1 MKAKERFPAL
11 FMGTGL
17 VSCFLLAAETKK
29 ETGKGEVV
37 PAPSSPMELARL
49 EIASGRDA
57 SIPEGA
63 TVVKG
68 SWSVDGKVKKLLS
81 TPEPLVDAWL
91 EFGPEVREK
100 GATIMASGR
109 APGGDRLRSR
119 FGVGLYGK
127 NGFQLRLVPV
137 RQEVELVRR
146 GEVLVRRPFPHDP
159 SEMQQLELS
168 VRPERQHWI
177 VSGRAW
183 KDGGERPDP
192 PLLEYKAFRVELLFP
207 LAGRSV
213 LFATPFSGEPVAF
226 ASAVVMPVPAK

>member
-1 MKAKERFPAL
+1 MRTKESFLAL
-11 FMGTGL
+11 FMGTGPVL
-17 VSCFLLAAETKK
+17 GSLLAAEADR
-29 ETGKGEVV
+29 GPLI
-37 PAPSSPMELARL
+37 PAPSVAMELARL
-49 EIASGRDA
+49 EIAGGQEA
-57 SIPEGA
+57 SIPKGA
-63 TVVKG
+63 TVVRG
-68 SWSVDGKVKKLLS
+68 SWSVDGELKKLLS

-100 GATIMASGR
+100 GATIVASGR

-137 RQEVELVRR
+137 RQEMELVRR

-177 VSGRAW
+177 VSGRVW
-183 KDGGERPDP
+183 RDEGERPDQ
-192 PLLEYKAFRVELLFP
+192 PLFEHKVFRVELLFP

-226 ASAVVMPVPAK
+226 GSAVVMPVAAK